1 MLLSASKKGMRM
13 EGDLWK
19 SSTLCRSRVSAL
31 YTLSCWPTEELRSQ
45 EQSKVDRH
53 TGNWG
58 WGERQTA
65 RERKRGGETD
75 REIKDKEIKIKFMI
89 YEGNR

>member
-19 SSTLCRSRVSAL
+19 SSTLCRSKVSAL
-31 YTLSCWPTEELRSQ
+31 YTLSCWPTEELRSP

-65 RERKRGGETD
+65 RERDRQTD
-75 REIKDKEIKIKFMI
+75 RQIKEKEIKVKFPT
-89 YEGNR
+89 YEGNI